1 TSRAASQFPS
11 ELGTT
16 RTTHMSTISLSKKPP
31 RFHRSRHISQ
41 PNSIR
46 VGDNGRV
53 QISGADWY
61 ASLRLDRQQ
70 LIELAHQCSVEASKW
85 RDEELKQELLERIA
99 HEVRT
104 AVEHANAPT
113 VAVAT
118 DTDSHRA
125 PTTH

>member
-1 TSRAASQFPS
+1 
-11 ELGTT
+11 
-16 RTTHMSTISLSKKPP
+16 MSTIFLSKPP
-31 RFHRSRHISQ
+31 CFHQKRHISQ

-61 ASLRLDRQQ
+61 VSLRFEPQERFELVRQNVPSLNRQQ
-70 LIELAHQCSVEASKW
+70 LSELIHLCSVRDSKL
-85 RDEELKQELLERIA
+85 RDEELRERIA

-118 DTDSHRA
+118 DTDGHRA